1 MAFAALKY
9 LHRKRHELWGLAR
22 KQRATRAAR
31 HANKTPAGAMP
42 GFKRPGC
49 VGGGALPRCFPEYGV
64 SVKTD
69 DKRDESCCKQKDES
83 HKTPDSVHVQLLNYD
98 YYCV

>member
-1 MAFAALKY
+1 MNY
-9 LHRKRHELWGLAR
+9 GGWPGNNEPLAML
-22 KQRATRAAR
+22 TRR
-31 HANKTPAGAMP
+31 PP

-69 DKRDESCCKQKDES
+69 DERDESCCKQKDER
-83 HKTPDSVHVQLLNYD
+83 HKTPDSFHVQLLNYD